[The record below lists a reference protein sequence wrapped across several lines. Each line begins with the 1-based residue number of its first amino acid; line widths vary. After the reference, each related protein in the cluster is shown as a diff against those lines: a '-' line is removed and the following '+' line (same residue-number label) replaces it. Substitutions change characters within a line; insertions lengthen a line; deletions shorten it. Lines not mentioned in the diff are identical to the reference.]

1 MKYSIIGTAGHV
13 DHGKTAL
20 IKALTGVETSRLQ
33 EEKKRGITIEL
44 GFAGL
49 DLPGGGKAGII
60 DVPGHEKFV
69 KNMLAGVGGMDL
81 VLMVI
86 AADEGVMPQ
95 TTEHLDIL
103 SLLNVKEGIIVL
115 TKIDMVEEEWIEMV
129 EEDIREQVQGTFLE
143 NAPIMRVS
151 SKTGEGIE
159 KLRQLIFEKLAQA
172 DAKNNNAPMRIPID
186 RVFSMEGFGTVI
198 TGTLIEGTLN
208 EGDDVMVYPAGV
220 PAKVRNIQVH
230 SEPVKK
236 AFAGQRTAV
245 NLSGI
250 KKQDIKR
257 GDCLAAPG
265 SLQQTLMLDVKFK
278 ALAHCERELVN
289 ASRLHFYHG
298 TGDCLCKLVLLDRD
312 SLTKGEEGYAQLR
325 FTEPVTVKNGDH
337 FVARFYSP
345 IETVG
350 GGIILN
356 CQPQRHKRYDKNVLE
371 SLKIKETGTA
381 DEKILQRFID
391 EGVRFTPVSEIFAQL
406 GIDKKEF
413 DEAVGKFLASGE
425 LISITPQIFIHKEV
439 LAETEENLLKILDK
453 YHKENPLRA
462 GMKKEEVRNRLLP
475 RSDSL
480 LANKLLEI
488 ICGGGKITE
497 NGQYIRKADFSVQYS
512 PSQKKLFDALNER
525 FLKENFETSSLDEIK
540 AQYAKEKDLK
550 AVIEAMTENG
560 NIVFL
565 TPQIIMHEEA
575 YEKAKKILTDFCTE
589 NGEISLP
596 QFRDLI
602 GTSRKYAL
610 ALLEYFDRRGLT
622 RKSGDARVLTA
633 QK

>member
-49 DLPGGGKAGII
+49 DLPDGGKAGII

-115 TKIDMVEEEWIEMV
+115 TKIDMAEEEWIEMV
-129 EEDIREQVQGTFLE
+129 EEDIREQVKGTFLE

-159 KLRQLIFEKLAQA
+159 KLRQLIFEKLAQT

-198 TGTLIEGTLN
+198 TGTLIEGSLN

-257 GDCLAAPG
+257 GDCLAAPD
-265 SLQQTLMLDVKFK
+265 SLQQTLMLDVKIK

-312 SLTKGEEGYAQLR
+312 SLTKGEEAFAQLR

-337 FVARFYSP
+337 FVVRFYSP

-350 GGIILN
+350 GGVILN
-356 CQPQRHKRYDKNVLE
+356 CLPQRHKRYDENVLE
-371 SLKIKETGTA
+371 SLKIKESGTA
-381 DEKILQRFID
+381 DEKIMQRFID
-391 EGVRFTPVSEIFAQL
+391 AGVRFTPVSDIFTQL

-413 DEAVGKFLASGE
+413 DDAVEKSLADGE
-425 LISITPQIFIHKEV
+425 LISITPQIMIHKKV
-439 LAETEENLLKILDK
+439 LEETEENLLKILDK
-453 YHKENPLRA
+453 YHRENPLRA

-488 ICGGGKITE
+488 IIRNGKIAE
-497 NGQYIRKADFSVQYS
+497 SGQCIRKADFTVQYS
-512 PSQKKLFDALNER
+512 PSQKKLSDALNER

-550 AVIEAMTENG
+550 AVLEAMTDSG
-560 NIVFL
+560 DIVFL
-565 TPQIIMHEEA
+565 TPQIIMHAEA
-575 YEKAKKILTDFCTE
+575 YKKAKTILMDFCAE
-589 NGEISLP
+589 NGEISLS

-610 ALLEYFDRRGLT
+610 ALLEYFDRRGIT